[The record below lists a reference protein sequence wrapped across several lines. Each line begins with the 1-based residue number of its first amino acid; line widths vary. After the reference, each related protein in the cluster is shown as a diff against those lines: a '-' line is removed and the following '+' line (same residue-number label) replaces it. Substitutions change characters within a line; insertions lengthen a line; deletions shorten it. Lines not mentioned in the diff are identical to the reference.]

1 MSDPKRS
8 DSWLRSRTRPQRQLW
23 EVLQQHFNP
32 RMKVLLKRPKAMV
45 QFQDIRPSDWNDS
58 NKGARNIKIYKDIDL
73 PIEMIPTKGAQYK
86 DL

>member
-1 MSDPKRS
+1 
-8 DSWLRSRTRPQRQLW
+8 
-23 EVLQQHFNP
+23 
-32 RMKVLLKRPKAMV
+32 MV